1 MSDPD
6 FKVVETKKYHPPTA
20 DQVGANNRAALA
32 YLAIFA
38 TLALSVFGLYFIL
51 QSRAVSFITSPAS
64 ARLDMVNPIMAPKY
78 GNIYFLKPG
87 KREVRLTAP
96 GFQALSYQ
104 FDVIILV

>member
-38 TLALSVFGLYFIL
+38 TLALSVSGYISSFSLAQYHSSPLQPVQGLTWSILLWLRSMEIFI
-51 QSRAVSFITSPAS
+51 F
-64 ARLDMVNPIMAPKY
+64 
-78 GNIYFLKPG
+78 
-87 KREVRLTAP
+87 
-96 GFQALSYQ
+96 
-104 FDVIILV
+104 